1 MKTPAAGF
9 SWAFVVLMAGHGTC
23 PAQDRP
29 PAPAATAEPVTYSKH
44 IAPIFQQ
51 RCVECHRP
59 GEIGPFSLLTCDDV
73 RKHLLTC
80 GNTFH
85 SFSLSPGVVRYLAD

>member
-1 MKTPAAGF
+1 VRFLGGRYGTRTHDLCRVK
-9 SWAFVVLMAGHGTC
+9 AFQGVA
-23 PAQDRP
+23 
-29 PAPAATAEPVTYSKH
+29 
-44 IAPIFQQ
+44 
-51 RCVECHRP
+51 
-59 GEIGPFSLLTCDDV
+59 LTCDDV